1 MATGG
6 VDQILRD
13 ARINATIAWLL
24 TGAIVLVA
32 LASTLEANLLWAG
45 FASAVVALVVVPPVA
60 FRSPRTMLPW
70 EILLL
75 AGLPIL
81 GRAVATFQVSNQ
93 VATYLSVAA
102 LALIVAVEL
111 HTFTTVRMTPT
122 FAVVFVAITTMAVAG
137 IWAVVRW
144 SLDVLVGTAF
154 LLDSDIPESVIEKGV
169 MLEFVAST
177 VAGVLAG
184 IVFEFYVRRR
194 ARIRP
199 RLPDHVEPAGEP
211 PSTAGAEPPE
221 PQTETHRPEEGR

>member
-32 LASTLEANLLWAG
+32 LASMLEANLLWAG

-81 GRAVATFQVSNQ
+81 GRAVATFQVSSQ

-154 LLDSDIPESVIEKGV
+154 LLDSDIPESAIEEGV

-177 VAGVLAG
+177 VAGILAG

-211 PSTAGAEPPE
+211 PSTATEPSR